1 MTTRTQIYREV
12 LREYEQL
19 RAQEEADLRE
29 RKETLYQM
37 VPRLR
42 QIEQEL
48 SLTGVE
54 SAKAVL
60 LDPAQAQEHL

>member
-29 RKETLYQM
+29 RKETL
-37 VPRLR
+37 
-42 QIEQEL
+42 
-48 SLTGVE
+48 
-54 SAKAVL
+54 
-60 LDPAQAQEHL
+60 